1 MSRVS
6 QNEKEFKRVSYWRL
20 LKYAKPYWKRLAIGI
35 FFGLVIGGSLFSSF
49 LIIPKLLMVVD
60 SPDAADQLKYEQTA
74 EKAIETIEANP
85 GLTPEQKKK
94 AVADVLS
101 PAKQKSNDPKLQE
114 ALESLQSFS
123 EKCHLPLY
131 VTFETQTITLTWPE
145 EYSFRITDPETGKI
159 AWQFF
164 SIYVFGFVFLWAL
177 KAIATYINH
186 YCTRWVG
193 ARVIMDMRNEV
204 YLALLR
210 QSMSFYGRQDIGHLI
225 SRCTNDTAAIDSSV
239 SDVIADITRCPL
251 EIIACA
257 AALVYAGM
265 QMDNFGVL
273 ICLVIGFPLCIVPIL
288 IISRIIRKTY
298 KNAFANIAEVLSRMH
313 VTFTG
318 ILIIKANNTEEKEFA
333 RFQKANKTYFRNQI
347 RALRA
352 QLLMSP
358 LMELVAVAA
367 TLVFLIFAYKNG
379 ITITEMAM
387 LLAPAV
393 MAYKPIKDLAR
404 IVSHIQRSMAAA
416 DRYFDL
422 VDQHTE
428 MKEIENPVELKG
440 FENEIKFDNVRFAYE
455 PGHWILNGMDLTIKK
470 GQMVAVVGETGS
482 GKSTIGNLIARFYDP
497 AEGVVT
503 IDGIPVKDL
512 SIKSLRKHI
521 GIVTQDPILFNET
534 IADNIAYGA
543 ENVTREQIIEA
554 AKQANA
560 HEFIMSGTHP
570 QNYDEEVGEKG
581 CKLSGGE
588 KQRIAIARAILKN
601 PPILILDEAT
611 SALDTVTEKL
621 VQDALNRVMT
631 NRTVFAIAH
640 RLSTIRN
647 ADKIIVLEKGNIVEA
662 GTHEE
667 LLALNGKYKKLH
679 DTQFAMDGAANE

>member
-6 QNEKEFKRVSYWRL
+6 ENEREFKRVSYWRL

-114 ALESLQSFS
+114 ALESLQSFA
-123 EKCHLPLY
+123 EKSHLPLY
-131 VTFETQTITLTWPE
+131 VTFETQTVTLTWPE

-204 YLALLR
+204 YMALLR

-257 AALVYAGM
+257 AALIYAGM

-273 ICLVIGFPLCIVPIL
+273 ICLVIGFPLCVVPIL
-288 IISRIIRKTY
+288 IISRIVRKNY

-313 VTFTG
+313 ETFTG
-318 ILIIKANNTEEKEFA
+318 ILIVKANNTEDKEYA
-333 RFQKANKTYFRNQI
+333 RFQKANKTYFRNNI
-347 RALRA
+347 RAYRA

-422 VDQHTE
+422 IDQHTE
-428 MKEIENPVELKG
+428 MTEIENPVELKG
-440 FENEIKFDNVRFAYE
+440 FEDEIKFDKVRFAYE
-455 PGHWILNGMDLTIKK
+455 PGHWILNGMDLTIRK

-560 HEFIMSGTHP
+560 HDFIMSGTHP

-647 ADKIIVLEKGNIVEA
+647 ADKIIVLEKGKIVEA

-679 DTQFAMDGAANE
+679 DTQFSVDGAANE

>member
-313 VTFTG
+313 ETFTG

-440 FENEIKFDNVRFAYE
+440 FEGEIKFDNVRFAYE
-455 PGHWILNGMDLTIKK
+455 PGHWILNGMDLTIRK

-497 AEGVVT
+497 AEGSVT

-647 ADKIIVLEKGNIVEA
+647 ADKIIVLEKGKIVEA

>member
-6 QNEKEFKRVSYWRL
+6 ENEREFKRVSYWRL
-20 LKYAKPYWKRLAIGI
+20 LKYAKPYWKRLAVGI

-60 SPDAADQLKYEQTA
+60 SPDAESTAKYELAA

-85 GLTPEQKKK
+85 GLTPEQRMA
-94 AVADVLS
+94 AVAKALS
-101 PAKQKSNDPKLQE
+101 PESQKSKDPKLQE
-114 ALESLQSFS
+114 ALESLQTVA

-131 VTFETQTITLTWPE
+131 VTVETQTVTLTWPE
-145 EYSFRITDPETGKI
+145 EYSFRITDPETGRI

-177 KAIATYINH
+177 KALATYINH

-193 ARVIMDMRNEV
+193 ARVIRDMRDEV

-225 SRCTNDTAAIDSSV
+225 SRCTNDTAAIDTSV

-257 AALVYAGM
+257 AALVYASM
-265 QMDNFGVL
+265 QMDNLGIL
-273 ICLVIGFPLCIVPIL
+273 ICLAIGLPLCIVPIL

-298 KNAFANIAEVLSRMH
+298 KSAFANIAEILSRMH
-313 VTFTG
+313 ETFTG
-318 ILIIKANNTEEKEFA
+318 ILIVKANNTEDKEFA
-333 RFQKANKTYFRNQI
+333 RFQKANKTYFRNMV

-358 LMELVAVAA
+358 LMELVAVSA
-367 TLVFLIFAYKNG
+367 TLVFLVFAYKNG

-393 MAYKPIKDLAR
+393 MSYKPIKDLAR

-422 VDQHTE
+422 VDQRTE
-428 MKEIENPVELKG
+428 MTEIENPVELKG
-440 FENEIKFDNVRFAYE
+440 FNNEIKFDQVRFAYE
-455 PGHWILNGMDLTIKK
+455 PGHWILNGMDLTIRK

-497 AEGVVT
+497 AEGSLT

-534 IADNIAYGA
+534 IADNIAYGM

-560 HEFIMSGTHP
+560 HDFIMSGTHP
-570 QNYDEEVGEKG
+570 QNYDEEVGENG
-581 CKLSGGE
+581 CRLSGGE

-621 VQDALNRVMT
+621 VQNALNRVMT

-647 ADKIIVLEKGNIVEA
+647 ADKIIVLEKGKIVEA

-679 DTQFAMDGAANE
+679 DTQFSLDGAANE

>member
-1 MSRVS
+1 MSRIS
-6 QNEKEFKRVSYWRL
+6 ENEREFKRVSYWRL
-20 LKYAKPYWKRLAIGI
+20 IKYTKPYWKRLAIGI

-60 SPDAADQLKYEQTA
+60 APDAGDLVKYEQTA
-74 EKAIETIEANP
+74 ERVVETIAANP
-85 GLTPEQKKK
+85 DLTPEQKKK
-94 AVADVLS
+94 AVADALT
-101 PAKQKSNDPKLQE
+101 PKAQKSNDPKLIE
-114 ALESLQSFS
+114 TLESIQSFA
-123 EKCHLPLY
+123 EKCGLPLY
-131 VTFETQTITLTWPE
+131 VTLETQTVTLTWPE
-145 EYSFRITDPETGKI
+145 EYSFQITDPETGRI

-177 KAIATYINH
+177 KALATYINH

-210 QSMSFYGRQDIGHLI
+210 QSMSFYGRQDVGHLI
-225 SRCTNDTAAIDSSV
+225 SRCTTDTAAIESSV

-251 EIIACA
+251 EILACA

-265 QMDNFGVL
+265 HMDNFGVL
-273 ICLVIGFPLCIVPIL
+273 ICLVIGFPICTVPIL
-288 IISRIIRKTY
+288 VIARIVRRIY
-298 KNAFANIAEVLSRMH
+298 KKAFSNVAELLSRMH
-313 VTFTG
+313 ETFTG
-318 ILIIKANNTEEKEFA
+318 ILIIKANNTEKMEFE
-333 RFQKANKTYFRNQI
+333 RFRKANKTYFRNQI

-358 LMELVAVAA
+358 LMELVAVSA
-367 TLVFLIFAYKNG
+367 TLVFLVFAYRSG

-422 VDQHTE
+422 IDQRSEMTE
-428 MKEIENPVELKG
+428 VENPVELKG
-440 FENEIKFDNVRFAYE
+440 FDKEIRFNHVRFAYE
-455 PGHWILNGMDLTIKK
+455 PGHWILNDMDLTIRK

-497 AEGVVT
+497 AEGSVT

-521 GIVTQDPILFNET
+521 GIVTQEPILFNET

-560 HEFIMSGTHP
+560 HDFIMSGTHP

-647 ADKIIVLEKGNIVEA
+647 ADKIIVLEKGKIVEA
-662 GTHEE
+662 GTHDE

-679 DTQFAMDGAANE
+679 DTQFALDGAANE

>member
-60 SPDAADQLKYEQTA
+60 SPDAGDRVKYEQAA
-74 EKAIETIEANP
+74 EKAVETIEANP
-85 GLTPEQKKK
+85 ELTPEQKKE
-94 AVADVLS
+94 AIADALS
-101 PAKQKSNDPKLQE
+101 PAEQKSSDPKLQE
-114 ALESLQSFS
+114 ALESLQSFA

-131 VTFETQTITLTWPE
+131 VTFETQTVTLTWPD
-145 EYSFRITDPETGKI
+145 EYSFRITDPETGRI

-313 VTFTG
+313 ETFTG
-318 ILIIKANNTEEKEFA
+318 ILIIKASNTEEKEFA

-422 VDQHTE
+422 IDQHTE

-455 PGHWILNGMDLTIKK
+455 PGHWILNGMDLTIRK

-497 AEGVVT
+497 AEGSVT

-543 ENVTREQIIEA
+543 ENATREQIIEA

-647 ADKIIVLEKGNIVEA
+647 ADEIAVVMDGRITER

-667 LLALNGKYKKLH
+667 LMAADGTYKNLYSL
-679 DTQFAMDGAANE
+679 QFRENDFVE

>member
-60 SPDAADQLKYEQTA
+60 SPDAANQAKYELAA
-74 EKAIETIEANP
+74 EKVVTTIEANP
-85 GLTPEQKKK
+85 ELTSEQKKA
-94 AVADVLS
+94 AVAKVLS
-101 PAKQKSNDPKLQE
+101 PAEQNSSDPKLQE

-123 EKCHLPLY
+123 EKYHLPLY

-257 AALVYAGM
+257 AALIYAGM

-313 VTFTG
+313 ETFTG
-318 ILIIKANNTEEKEFA
+318 ILIIKASNTEEKEFA

-422 VDQHTE
+422 IDQHTE

-440 FENEIKFDNVRFAYE
+440 FEDEIKFDKVRFAYE

-521 GIVTQDPILFNET
+521 RIVTQDPILFNET

-543 ENVTREQIIEA
+543 ENATREQIIEA

-647 ADKIIVLEKGNIVEA
+647 ADKIIVLEKGKIVEA

-667 LLALNGKYKKLH
+667 LFALNGKYKKLH

>member
-20 LKYAKPYWKRLAIGI
+20 LKYVKPYWKRLAVGV

-60 SPDAADQLKYEQTA
+60 SPDAGDRMKYEQA
-74 EKAIETIEANP
+74 AVKAVETIEANP
-85 GLTPEQKKK
+85 ELTPEQKKE
-94 AVADVLS
+94 AITNAFS
-101 PAKQKSNDPKLQE
+101 PAEQKSSDPKLQE
-114 ALESLQSFS
+114 ALESLQSFA

-145 EYSFRITDPETGKI
+145 EYSFRITDPETGRI

-210 QSMSFYGRQDIGHLI
+210 QSMSFYGKQDIGHLI

-251 EIIACA
+251 ELIACA

-265 QMDNFGVL
+265 QMNNFGVL
-273 ICLVIGFPLCIVPIL
+273 IGLVIGFPLCVVPIL
-288 IISRIIRKTY
+288 IISRIVRKNY
-298 KNAFANIAEVLSRMH
+298 KKAFANIAEVLSRMH
-313 VTFTG
+313 ETFTG
-318 ILIIKANNTEEKEFA
+318 ILIVKANNTEDKEYA
-333 RFQKANKTYFRNQI
+333 RFQKANKTYFRNNI
-347 RALRA
+347 RAYRA
-352 QLLMSP
+352 QLLMTP
-358 LMELVAVAA
+358 LMELVAVSA

-422 VDQHTE
+422 IDQRME
-428 MKEIENPVELKG
+428 MTEIEKPVELKG
-440 FENEIKFDNVRFAYE
+440 FDNEIKFDKVRFAYE
-455 PGHWILNGMDLTIKK
+455 PGHWILNGMDLTIRK

-497 AEGVVT
+497 AEGSVT
-503 IDGIPVKDL
+503 IDGIPVKDF

-543 ENVTREQIIEA
+543 ENATREQIIEA

-647 ADKIIVLEKGNIVEA
+647 ADKISVLEKGKIVES

-679 DTQFAMDGAANE
+679 DTQFSIDGAANE

>member
-6 QNEKEFKRVSYWRL
+6 QNEKELKRVSYWRL
-20 LKYAKPYWKRLAIGI
+20 LKYVKPYWKRLAVGV

-60 SPDAADQLKYEQTA
+60 SPDAGDRMKYEQA
-74 EKAIETIEANP
+74 AVKAVETIEANP
-85 GLTPEQKKK
+85 ELTPEQKKE
-94 AVADVLS
+94 AITNAFS
-101 PAKQKSNDPKLQE
+101 PAEQKSSDPKLQE
-114 ALESLQSFS
+114 ALESLQSFA

-145 EYSFRITDPETGKI
+145 EYSFRITDPETGRI

-210 QSMSFYGRQDIGHLI
+210 QSMSFYGKQDIGHLI

-251 EIIACA
+251 ELIACA

-265 QMDNFGVL
+265 QMNNFGVL
-273 ICLVIGFPLCIVPIL
+273 IGLVIGFPLCVVPIL
-288 IISRIIRKTY
+288 IISRIVRKNY
-298 KNAFANIAEVLSRMH
+298 KKAFANIAEVLSRMH
-313 VTFTG
+313 ETFTG
-318 ILIIKANNTEEKEFA
+318 ILIVKANNTEDKEYA
-333 RFQKANKTYFRNQI
+333 RFQKANKTYFRNNI
-347 RALRA
+347 RAYRA
-352 QLLMSP
+352 QLLMTP
-358 LMELVAVAA
+358 LMELVAVSA

-422 VDQHTE
+422 IDQRME
-428 MKEIENPVELKG
+428 MTEIEKPVELKG
-440 FENEIKFDNVRFAYE
+440 FDNEIKFDKVRFAYE
-455 PGHWILNGMDLTIKK
+455 PGHWILNGMDLTIRK

-497 AEGVVT
+497 AEGSVT
-503 IDGIPVKDL
+503 IDGIPVKDF

-543 ENVTREQIIEA
+543 ENATREQIIEA

-647 ADKIIVLEKGNIVEA
+647 ADKISVLEKGKIVES

-679 DTQFAMDGAANE
+679 DTQFSIDGAANE